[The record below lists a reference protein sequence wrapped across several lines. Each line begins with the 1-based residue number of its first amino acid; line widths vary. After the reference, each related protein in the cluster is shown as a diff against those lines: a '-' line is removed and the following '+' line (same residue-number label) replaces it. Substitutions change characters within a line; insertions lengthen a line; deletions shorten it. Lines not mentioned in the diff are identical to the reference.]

1 MASTPFNIAAAA
13 YGNASRLAT
22 PASRPEAESAIAG
35 VAGGPNFAQML
46 AQSVQGVTE
55 SGRAADPT
63 AIATLND
70 AASRLL
76 SQAAQ
81 PGAQLGTNAGKPGG
95 DFAAMLAQSVQ
106 GVVDQGRA
114 SDQMA
119 IDMVNGKANVVDM
132 VTALSQTEFAID
144 SIVTIRDR
152 VIQSYESIMS
162 MPI

>member
-1 MASTPFNIAAAA
+1 MATPFNIATAA

-22 PASRPEAESAIAG
+22 QALRPEAESAIAG
-35 VAGGPNFAQML
+35 VASGPNFAQML
-46 AQSVQGVTE
+46 AQSVQSITE
-55 SGRAADPT
+55 TSRAADPT

-70 AASRLL
+70 AASRMI

-81 PGAQLGTNAGKPGG
+81 PGAQLGTSTGQPGG
-95 DFAAMLAQSVQ
+95 DFAQMLAQSVQ
-106 GVVDQGRA
+106 GVVDNGRQA
-114 SDQMA
+114 DQMA
-119 IDMVNGKANVVDM
+119 IDLVNGKANVVDM
-132 VTALSQTEFAID
+132 VTALSQTEFAIE

>member
-13 YGNASRLAT
+13 YGNASRLASQI
-22 PASRPEAESAIAG
+22 SRPEAEAAIAG
-35 VAGGPNFAQML
+35 IAGGPNFAQML
-46 AQSVQGVTE
+46 AQSVQSVTE

-63 AIATLND
+63 AIATLSD
-70 AASRLL
+70 AATRMLT
-76 SQAAQ
+76 QAAQ
-81 PGAQLGTNAGKPGG
+81 PGAQLGTNPGNG
-95 DFAAMLAQSVQ
+95 GNDFAAMLAQSVQ
-106 GVVDQGRA
+106 GVVDQGRN

-132 VTALSQTEFAID
+132 VTAMSQTEFAIE

>member
-1 MASTPFNIAAAA
+1 MATPFNIAAAA

-22 PASRPEAESAIAG
+22 NALRPEAESAIAG
-35 VAGGPNFAQML
+35 VASGPNFAQML
-46 AQSVQGVTE
+46 AQSVQSVTE
-55 SGRAADPT
+55 SSRAADPT

-70 AASRLL
+70 AASRMLT
-76 SQAAQ
+76 QAAM
-81 PGAQLGTNAGKPGG
+81 PGAQLGTGAGQSGP
-95 DFAAMLAQSVQ
+95 DFASMLAQSVQ
-106 GVVDQGRA
+106 GVVDTGRA